1 MVGHGGYAMEHMAEQ
16 KNTNTLDEEA
26 QEQRLAQLAEQMKQ
40 GVLQERKQGLADQEQ
55 GMLKERE
62 QRLARQ
68 KQLEAQVKQAQE
80 QRLAQLVKLDE
91 EWRDSDS
98 FDWLSN
104 PESDDFDSLSNPES
118 DENEGVSA
126 QEVPASWMQMMPKAK
141 ESDRE

>member
-1 MVGHGGYAMEHMAEQ
+1 MVLCMVGHGGYAMEHMAEQ
-16 KNTNTLDEEA
+16 KNTNTLDEGA

-40 GVLQERKQGLADQEQ
+40 GVLQERK
-55 GMLKERE
+55 

-104 PESDDFDSLSNPES
+104 PESDDFDLLSNSESDDFDWLSNPES